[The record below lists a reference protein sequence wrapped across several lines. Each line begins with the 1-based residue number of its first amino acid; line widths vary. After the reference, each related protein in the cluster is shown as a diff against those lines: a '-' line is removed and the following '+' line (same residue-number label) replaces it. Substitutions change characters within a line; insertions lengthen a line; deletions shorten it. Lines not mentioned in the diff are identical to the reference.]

1 MEPGYIITAS
11 SVVVTILLGVWRI
24 SASHNKR
31 TDQLR
36 GDVRADMERM
46 EANRRADME
55 RIEANMDEF
64 RRETFTILK
73 ELLEAVAKLDSRV
86 SYIEGIL
93 DRRSRREAPPL
104 DISVNPA

>member
-1 MEPGYIITAS
+1 
-11 SVVVTILLGVWRI
+11 
-24 SASHNKR
+24 
-31 TDQLR
+31 
-36 GDVRADMERM
+36 
-46 EANRRADME
+46 
-55 RIEANMDEF
+55 MDEF